1 MNTKS
6 KFSFFLVVLAAL
18 LTLTSAAFGLE
29 RGANGWYQ
37 TGSGIRTKSI
47 AFINVKV
54 YAISHEMKELP
65 ASKSKQAMID
75 ADVDKRFTWQTLRD
89 LPCEKIKGAM
99 RDALALNGYSDAGKI
114 GAYTGA
120 CNKEELKEHTGIS
133 ISYNATTKATTIWI
147 QGAGSATIQGVD
159 FMKAVWSCW
168 FGKIDQPALGDALMS
183 RI

>member
-1 MNTKS
+1 MNSKA

-37 TGSGIRTKSI
+37 TGSGVRTKSI

-65 ASKSKQAMID
+65 ASKSKQAVID

-89 LPCEKIKGAM
+89 LPCEKIQNAM
-99 RDALALNGYSDAGKI
+99 REAFAMNHYSDQGKI
-114 GAYTGA
+114 NAYVGA
-120 CNKEELKEHTGIS
+120 CNKGELPEKTGLS
-133 ISYNATTKATTIWI
+133 ISYNSSTKKTTIWI
-147 QGAGSATIQGVD
+147 AGAGSATIAGVD

-168 FGKIDQPALGDALMS
+168 FGVIDQPALGNALIA
-183 RI
+183 RL

>member
-1 MNTKS
+1 MNSKA
-6 KFSFFLVVLAAL
+6 KFSFFLVVLSAL

-37 TGSGIRTKSI
+37 TGSGVRTKSI

-65 ASKSKQAMID
+65 TANTKQAVID

-89 LPCEKIKGAM
+89 LPCEKIQAAM
-99 RDALALNGYSDAGKI
+99 RDAFAMNGYGDQAKI
-114 GAYTGA
+114 GRYLGA
-120 CNKEELKEHTGIS
+120 CNKAELPEKTGLS
-133 ISYNATTKATTIWI
+133 ISYNSTTKKTTIWI
-147 QGAGSATIQGVD
+147 AGAGSATIDGVD

-168 FGKIDQPALGDALMS
+168 FGVMDQPALANALIS
-183 RI
+183 RL